1 MRRSIT
7 TGRWLPLLLGCTLW
21 AQDAPK
27 TTTTPA
33 LPELGPAAA
42 LPEGAPA
49 LLEHIDR
56 GDLRTHAYWLADDAR
71 AGRYTSSAGQ
81 QATADYVAAHFAK
94 LGLLPL
100 GDKKGFVQSYPLQRV
115 YLDKS
120 TALTIGGK
128 KLNTDFAVLHA
139 SGKDK
144 INLSGRFAWCGN
156 GSPDQVQGGLA
167 RKIPLVVLSKPRPR
181 DAGET
186 GARQG
191 PGNDLQAVTR
201 YVNIAQQLANK
212 GADAGVVCLLD
223 DQGSFG
229 NTLNYRGL
237 LPDHAQLRYGS
248 GGRELGMRIPLLI
261 LSAAQSRLLL
271 DHVGVELDE
280 DGAPKTAITNDK
292 ATGKLTIVVKED
304 DKAKA
309 GNVVAYLPGT
319 TKKSEAIVFSAHHD
333 HVGRRLDGDVFNGA
347 DDNASGTSGLL
358 EIAAAFA
365 KSEVEPARSVIF
377 LSVSGEELGL
387 WGSHWF
393 SENPTW
399 ALDKIVADI
408 NIDMIGRAVTDADKV
423 GSGKIGMQ
431 ITPSAD
437 HAKFSTLV
445 QNGVSIGAKFG
456 ITFTS
461 GDQYYERSDHYNFAR
476 LGVPV
481 VFFCDGEHPD
491 YHKVTDSADRLD
503 YVSMEAIAR
512 TACWTGWEAANDKER
527 PRELGRQS
535 GGKTPG
541 R

>member
-1 MRRSIT
+1 MRPPFLAASF
-7 TGRWLPLLLGCTLW
+7 LPLVFACALG
-21 AQDAPK
+21 AQEAPK
-27 TTTTPA
+27 TTA
-33 LPELGPAAA
+33 APELPDLGQPAT
-42 LPEGAPA
+42 LPDGAPA
-49 LLEHIDR
+49 LLMQIDR
-56 GDLRTHAYWLADDAR
+56 QGLREHAYWLADDAR
-71 AGRYTSSAGQ
+71 EGRYTASKGQ
-81 QATADYVAAHFAK
+81 QATVDYVAAHFAK
-94 LGLLPL
+94 LGLSPL
-100 GDKKGFVQSYPLQRV
+100 GDKKGFVQSYPLVRV

-120 TALTIGGK
+120 TALTLGAK
-128 KLNTDFAVLHA
+128 KLDRDYAVLYA
-139 SGKDK
+139 STKDK
-144 INLSGRFAWCGN
+144 INLSGRFVWCGN
-156 GSPDQVQGGLA
+156 GAPDQVQGGLS

-181 DAGET
+181 DGE
-186 GARQG
+186 AAAPRQG
-191 PGNDLQAVTR
+191 PGNDLQAVGR

-237 LPDHAQLRYGS
+237 LPDHAQLQYGS
-248 GGRELGMRIPLLI
+248 GGRDLGMRIPLLI
-261 LSAAQSRLLL
+261 LSATQSKLLL
-271 DHVGVELDE
+271 EHVGVELDE
-280 DGAPKTAITNDK
+280 DGVPKTAITNEK
-292 ATGKLTIVVKED
+292 ATGKLSIVVKEEE
-304 DKAKA
+304 KAKA

-319 TKKSEAIVFSAHHD
+319 SKKAEAVVFSAHHD

-358 EIAAAFA
+358 EIAEAIA
-365 KSEVEPARSVIF
+365 KSDVKPARSIVF

-399 ALDKIVADI
+399 PLDKIVADV
-408 NIDMIGRAVTDADKV
+408 NIDMIGRAVTD
-423 GSGKIGMQ
+423 GGKIGMQ

-445 QNGVSIGAKFG
+445 QNGITIGAKFG

-491 YHKVTDSADRLD
+491 YHKVTDSPDKLD

-512 TACWTGWEAANDKER
+512 TACWTGWDAANDKDR
-527 PRELGRQS
+527 PREV
-535 GGKTPG
+535 GKQRNAQTPG

>member
-1 MRRSIT
+1 MRPSNT
-7 TGRWLPLLLGCTLW
+7 AGPWLPLLLGCTLW

-27 TTTTPA
+27 TGAAPT
-33 LPELGPAAA
+33 LPELGPASA
-42 LPEGAPA
+42 LPEGAPP
-49 LLEHIDR
+49 LLDRIDR

-71 AGRYTSSAGQ
+71 AGRYTSSTGQ
-81 QATADYVAAHFAK
+81 QATADYIAAHFAR
-94 LGLLPL
+94 LGLSPL
-100 GDKKGFVQSYPLQRV
+100 GDKKGFVQNYPLERV

-128 KLNTDFAVLHA
+128 KLNTDFAVLH
-139 SGKDK
+139 SSDKDK
-144 INLSGRFAWCGN
+144 VNLSGRFVWCGN
-156 GSPDQVQGGLA
+156 GAPDQVQGGLS
-167 RKIPLVVLSKPRPR
+167 RKIPLVVFSKPRAR
-181 DAGET
+181 DGDEGAG
-186 GARQG
+186 RQG
-191 PGNDLQAVTR
+191 PGNDLQAVGR
-201 YVNIAQQLANK
+201 YVKVAQQLANK

-248 GGRELGMRIPLLI
+248 GGRDLGMRIPLLI

-271 DHVGVELDE
+271 EHVGVELDE
-280 DGAPKTAITNDK
+280 DGAPKTAITNEK
-292 ATGKLTIVVKED
+292 ATGKLTIVVKAD

-309 GNVVAYLPGT
+309 CNVVAYLPGT
-319 TKKSEAIVFSAHHD
+319 NKKSEAVVFSAHHD

-358 EIAAAFA
+358 EIAEAFA
-365 KSEVEPARSVIF
+365 KSDERPARSVIF

-399 ALDKIVADI
+399 PLEKIVADI

-431 ITPSAD
+431 ITPSQD
-437 HAKFSTLV
+437 HEKFSTLV
-445 QNGVSIGAKFG
+445 QNGVAIGAKFG
-456 ITFTS
+456 ITFSS
-461 GDQYYERSDHYNFAR
+461 GDQYYQRSDHYNFAR

-491 YHKVTDSADRLD
+491 YHKVTDSPDKLD

-512 TACWTGWEAANDKER
+512 TACWTGWDAANDKDR
-527 PRELGRQS
+527 PRELGKQ
-535 GGKTPG
+535 
-541 R
+541 